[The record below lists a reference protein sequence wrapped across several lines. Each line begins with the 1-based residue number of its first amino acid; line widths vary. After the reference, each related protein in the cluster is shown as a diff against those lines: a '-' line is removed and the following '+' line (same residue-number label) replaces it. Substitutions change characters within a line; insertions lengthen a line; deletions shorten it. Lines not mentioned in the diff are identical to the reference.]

1 MKNEIVLFKNQNVK
15 LEVNM
20 KDETV
25 WLSLDQMAKLFGRD
39 RTVITR
45 HINNIFNDKEL
56 EKKEVCAKF
65 AHTTQHGALTNKF
78 QTRKLEYYNLD
89 MIISVGYRVKS
100 QNGII
105 FRKWATKILK
115 EYMIKGYSV
124 NQKRLEY
131 LEKTVKLIDI
141 AGRIDT
147 ELKGNEAQ
155 EIIKVINNYSNAL
168 DLLDDYDHKR
178 ITKPNGTK
186 DNKQI
191 NYEDC
196 LNIIAKLKFSNNSKL
211 FALERNNG
219 LKEIIGTIYA
229 SFDGKDLYLTIEEK
243 AANFLYLITKN
254 HVFIDGNKRIAATLF
269 IYFLDFYNL
278 LYTENGQ
285 VIDNNT
291 LVAVTILIAQSNP
304 KEKDILIDLVMNF
317 LRNDK

>member
-1 MKNEIVLFKNQNVK
+1 MSRLF
-15 LEVNM
+15 
-20 KDETV
+20 D
-25 WLSLDQMAKLFGRD
+25 S
-39 RTVITR
+39 VISR
-45 HINNIFNDKEL
+45 HIKNILREELNN
-56 EKKEVCAKF
+56 EVVVANFATTAKDGK
-65 AHTTQHGALTNKF
+65 TYQVD
-78 QTRKLEYYNLD
+78 YYNLD
-89 MIISVGYRVKS
+89 MIISVGYRVNSK
-100 QNGII
+100 QGIV
-105 FRKWATKILK
+105 FRKWANKVLK
-115 EYMIKGYSV
+115 DYIIKGYAV

-131 LEKTVKLIDI
+131 LEKTIKLIDI

-155 EIIKVINNYSNAL
+155 DIIKVINNYSNAL
-168 DLLDDYDHKR
+168 NLLDDYDYKR
-178 ITKPNGTK
+178 ISKPKGTIG
-186 DNKQI
+186 NKKITYENCI
-191 NYEDC
+191 NVID
-196 LNIIAKLKFSNNSKL
+196 KLKFNNDSDL

-278 LYTENGQ
+278 LYTEKGQ

-304 KEKDILIDLVMNF
+304 KEKNILIDLVMNF